1 MTLGQFVRDKSFFF
15 SYDIHPMKIN
25 VFAWAW
31 GKRQATCPYIS
42 QLTPTDEKE
51 EEASRG
57 IAVKIYTNL
66 PAACAAAR

>member
-1 MTLGQFVRDKSFFF
+1 LGSLLEINLFF

-42 QLTPTDEKE
+42 QLTPTDEKK

-57 IAVKIYTNL
+57 IAVKIYANL